1 MTNSTPEV
9 VATASMREL
18 ALGTL
23 IAAAIAAVIL
33 AIAVLPAEYGIDPT
47 GIGKALG
54 LTALHNTSGTE
65 AKNSENAIVAA
76 PVATPATTPT
86 VGAPATITSKQVT
99 PYRADTQKIT
109 LQPGE
114 GLEYKTRLQK
124 GAALIYSW
132 KTQQGEKIHHEFHG
146 EPQNAKPDVYESYLN
161 EAHVSESSGSLI
173 APFAGTHGW
182 YWENKNSTPVT
193 LTLNASGFYAE
204 LYKN

>member
-1 MTNSTPEV
+1 MTIPTPDG
-9 VATASMREL
+9 VATASKREL
-18 ALGTL
+18 AIGAL

-33 AIAVLPAEYGIDPT
+33 TVAVLPAEYGIDPT

-54 LTALHNTSGTE
+54 LTALHNTPGTE
-65 AKNSENAIVAA
+65 TKDRAKNIVAA
-76 PVATPATTPT
+76 PVAM
-86 VGAPATITSKQVT
+86 PATITSKQIAS
-99 PYRADTQKIT
+99 YRADTQKIT

-114 GLEYKTRLQK
+114 GLEYKTRLKK

-146 EPQNAKPDVYESYLN
+146 EPLNAKPDVYESYIN
-161 EAHVSESSGSLI
+161 EKQVSESSGSLI

-182 YWENKNSTPVT
+182 YWENKNTTPVT

>member
-1 MTNSTPEV
+1 MTNSTPEGV
-9 VATASMREL
+9 VTASKREL

-23 IAAAIAAVIL
+23 VAAAIAGVIL
-33 AIAVLPAEYGIDPT
+33 TVAVLPAEYGIDPT
-47 GIGKALG
+47 GVGKALG

-65 AKNSENAIVAA
+65 AKDRAKDLAAA
-76 PVATPATTPT
+76 PVALPTP
-86 VGAPATITSKQVT
+86 APATITSKQVT
-99 PYRADTQKIT
+99 PYRVDTQKIT

-132 KTQQGEKIHHEFHG
+132 KTLHGEKIHHEFHG
-146 EPQNAKPDVYESYLN
+146 EPLNAKPDVFESYIN
-161 EAHVSESSGSLI
+161 EKRVSESSGSLI

-182 YWENKNSTPVT
+182 YWENKNTTPVT

>member
-1 MTNSTPEV
+1 MTISTPEG
-9 VATASMREL
+9 VATASKRDL

-23 IAAAIAAVIL
+23 IAAAIAGVIL
-33 AIAVLPAEYGIDPT
+33 TVAVLPAEYGIDPT
-47 GIGKALG
+47 GIGKVLG
-54 LTALHNTSGTE
+54 LTALHNPPETE
-65 AKNSENAIVAA
+65 AKNSAKDGVAA
-76 PVATPATTPT
+76 PAATPPA
-86 VGAPATITSKQVT
+86 VSAPLTITAKQVT

-146 EPQNAKPDVYESYLN
+146 EPQNAKPDVYESYIN
-161 EAHVSESSGSLI
+161 EKQVSESSGSLI

-182 YWENKNSTPVT
+182 YWENKNTTPVT

>member
-1 MTNSTPEV
+1 MTISTPEGV
-9 VATASMREL
+9 VTSSKREL

-23 IAAAIAAVIL
+23 IAATIAGVIL
-33 AIAVLPAEYGIDPT
+33 TVAVLPAEYGIDPT
-47 GIGKALG
+47 GVGKALG
-54 LTALHNTSGTE
+54 LTALHNMPGTDT
-65 AKNSENAIVAA
+65 KNSAKDMVAA
-76 PVATPATTPT
+76 PVATPAT
-86 VGAPATITSKQVT
+86 IISKQVT

-114 GLEYKTRLQK
+114 GLEYKTRLLK

-146 EPQNAKPDVYESYLN
+146 EPQNAKPDVYESYIN
-161 EAHVSESSGSLI
+161 EQQVSESSGSLI

-182 YWENKNSTPVT
+182 YWENKNTVPVT

>member
-1 MTNSTPEV
+1 MTISTPEG
-9 VATASMREL
+9 VATASKREL

-33 AIAVLPAEYGIDPT
+33 TVAVLPAEYGIDPT
-47 GIGKALG
+47 GIGRALG
-54 LTALHNTSGTE
+54 LTALHNTPGTE
-65 AKNSENAIVAA
+65 TKNSAKDGVAA
-76 PVATPATTPT
+76 PPATP
-86 VGAPATITSKQVT
+86 PAVSVPLTIAAKQVT

-114 GLEYKTRLQK
+114 GMEYKTRLQK

-146 EPQNAKPDVYESYLN
+146 EPLNAKPDVYESYIN
-161 EAHVSESSGSLI
+161 EKQVSKSSGSLI

-204 LYKN
+204 LYRN